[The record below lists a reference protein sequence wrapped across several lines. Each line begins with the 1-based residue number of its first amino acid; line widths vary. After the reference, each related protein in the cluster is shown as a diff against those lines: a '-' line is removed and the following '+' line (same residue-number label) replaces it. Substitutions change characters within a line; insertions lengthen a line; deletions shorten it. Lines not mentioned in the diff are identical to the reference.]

1 MLVTSTCLNNLLNP
15 YVLLQQKFE
24 NFGRIDSKS
33 AFKKNIYLESL
44 NFEKFFLWYLELF
57 LRISAKTF
65 RRFYVGWSEERGIW
79 RRDSRQPPFLR
90 RVALG
95 MRMSFGGNNGG
106 IWTCAVRLIV
116 LYKRLARKQ
125 LNMSLFISP
134 HRKILQTSY
143 NWLCSICRPFY

>member
-65 RRFYVGWSEERGIW
+65 RRFYVGASRANRQRHFKTSSTGDENAFNPPPNLHTCISLLKSLNLDSAWV
-79 RRDSRQPPFLR
+79 RDPCPCRLSFL
-90 RVALG
+90 LQ
-95 MRMSFGGNNGG
+95 
-106 IWTCAVRLIV
+106 V
-116 LYKRLARKQ
+116 LARLAIRHTCV
-125 LNMSLFISP
+125 LRAGIPTNAYVTF
-134 HRKILQTSY
+134 
-143 NWLCSICRPFY
+143 